1 MIMNS
6 SVRIL
11 HFIPG
16 RTRISLFAAEK
27 NIWEAKLRMIPG
39 VYSAVYSPHTQTAV
53 LYHEAKALVVDW
65 HKYISVQEVQPTVPL
80 STKQAMLQHPKV
92 KDLQLVALS
101 AVVQKIFFTT
111 TPIGYMT
118 LFRPIALTTLFA
130 SREIIFNG
138 LRNVLKPNEDTL
150 TTAAV
155 VASLLKGSPSSA
167 LIIFG
172 MSTVSELLNEYTIQ
186 QTRGFVRDMMEVD
199 TKFAW
204 HITESGAEKKVP
216 VEKIR
221 PGDCVMVFQGDKVPF
236 DGEVIDHSAEVD
248 QSAITGEYLPVHLTK
263 RSYVFAGS
271 VVTEGKIAFR
281 VDKVGEDLTVNRMI
295 KLIENAQD
303 KQATIQTTSDKFT
316 KQVVPLSFILAGA
329 IYVAT
334 RDWNRVLNML
344 VIDYVCGVQLS
355 TATAISATIGKS
367 AQQGVLVKG
376 GQTLEK
382 LAKVDTIIF
391 DKTGTITEGRPVVTK
406 INTYN
411 GYSEEQVLAYAASV
425 EEHSTHPLASAIL
438 NKAREQNIL
447 PLPHQDETLENY
459 VGRGILVQ
467 IDGANILAGSLKFMN
482 DYEIEMPDL
491 VPDGIYVAK
500 GRQLIGAIEIEDQV
514 RPGINPL
521 IHQLKRDGLKECI
534 MLTGDNEKS
543 ARQVMAQLDI
553 DRFVANAMPAEKTE
567 VVKSLKL
574 DGQRMI
580 MMVGDGINDAPALA
594 YADIGLTMGAKKTDI
609 AMETADVVVN
619 SDNPM
624 MIYESI
630 QLSKK
635 AMRVIKQNIT
645 ATLLINT
652 GAILLGTFGIIPPVV
667 GAAVHNAATIG
678 VVLNSAKLLM
688 KDDKIDRKP
697 VLIH

>member
-1 MIMNS
+1 MNS
-6 SVRIL
+6 SVNVL
-11 HFIPG
+11 HSIPG
-16 RTRISLFAAEK
+16 RTRISLYAGEK
-27 NIWEAKLRMIPG
+27 NIWEAILRMIPG
-39 VYSAVYSPHTQTAV
+39 VYSAVYSSSTKTAV
-53 LYHEAKALVVDW
+53 LYHREAELDRGW
-65 HKYISVQEVQPTVPL
+65 TGYIPKQSNQKPATPT
-80 STKQAMLQHPKV
+80 TAKQAMLQHPKV

-101 AVVQKIFFTT
+101 AVVQKIFFTA
-111 TPIGYMT
+111 TPVGYMT
-118 LFRPIALTTLFA
+118 LFRPIALSTLFA

-138 LRNVLKPNEDTL
+138 LRNIFKPNEDTL

-204 HITESGAEKKVP
+204 YITDSGSEKKVP
-216 VEKIR
+216 VEEIH

-248 QSAITGEYLPVHLTK
+248 QSAITGEYLPVHLTE

-303 KQATIQTTSDKFT
+303 KQAAIQTTSDKFT
-316 KQVVPLSFILAGA
+316 KQVVPLSFLLAGA
-329 IYVAT
+329 IYLVT

-382 LAKVDTIIF
+382 LAKVDTIVF
-391 DKTGTITEGRPVVTK
+391 DKTGTITEGRPVVTE
-406 INTYN
+406 IHTFG
-411 GYSEEQVLAYAASV
+411 GYSEKEVLAYAASV
-425 EEHSTHPLASAIL
+425 EEHSTHPLASAVID
-438 NKAREQNIL
+438 KAREEQIS

-459 VGRGILVQ
+459 VGKGILVQ
-467 IDGANILAGSLKFMN
+467 IENENILAGSLKFMRE
-482 DYEIEMPDL
+482 YEIDMPDL

-500 GRQLIGAIEIEDQV
+500 GRQLIGVIQIEDQV

-521 IHQLKRDGLKECI
+521 IRHLKQDGLKECI

-543 ARQVMAQLDI
+543 ASQVMAQTDI
-553 DRFVANAMPAEKTE
+553 DRFVANAMPADKTE

-574 DGQRMI
+574 DGKRMI

-609 AMETADVVVN
+609 AMETADVVVH
-619 SDNPM
+619 SDNPLL
-624 MIYESI
+624 IYESI
-630 QLSKK
+630 QLSKNT
-635 AMRVIKQNIT
+635 MRVIKQNIT
-645 ATLLINT
+645 TTLLINT
-652 GAILLGTFGIIPPVV
+652 GAIILGTFGIIPPVV

-678 VVLNSAKLLM
+678 VVLNSAKLLV
-688 KDDKIDRKP
+688 KNAPAKKEPIP
-697 VLIH
+697 IQ